1 MKKLDGTTAKLGPL
15 AAVTL
20 ATVAAVLSGCDRV
33 RTATAAPREAPV
45 PTVTVVRA
53 RKMDVPIIRLPNGT
67 TRALNQVTIRAR
79 VKGFLKEVHFKEGSN
94 VKKGDLLLVIE
105 EEPFKVKVAQEK
117 AALEEADAALKK
129 AKESKAKEVARARVS
144 LDDAQLRLDR
154 VEERRERN
162 LVARKAASQED
173 YDQAKVKVD
182 KSAAQVEADTASL
195 QQSTAD
201 YEINILS
208 AQAKI
213 DQAKADL
220 DAAQID
226 LGYCRMYAP
235 IDGRIGELQVKLG
248 NLVGPATSMDDTT
261 SLVSIQ
267 QLDPMGVD
275 LRPASRYLP
284 VITRLVKKG
293 LDVKLRIGGQ
303 KAHPHTGKIAFVD
316 NTVELTTSTVLV
328 RAEVP
333 NPDETILPG
342 EYVKVELN
350 IGEYAGAIVI
360 PDAAVVEAQEG
371 SRVLVV
377 DDQNKVEVALVKP
390 LDVYQGLVVI
400 ESGLT
405 EGKDVIVKGVQLVR
419 PGQTVKTEESELEK
433 FTRPDSGSEVPD
445 PMDSPLMRIRG
456 AAASD
461 PNAPAS
467 AVPVKGA
474 R

>member
-1 MKKLDGTTAKLGPL
+1 MLRRDGTTAKLCLL
-15 AAVTL
+15 AAVSM
-20 ATVAAVLSGCDRV
+20 ATVAAVSSGCDRV
-33 RTATAAPREAPV
+33 RTATAAPRETPL

-53 RKMDVPIIRLPNGT
+53 RKMDVPIIRFPNGT

-94 VKKGDLLLVIE
+94 VKKDDLLLVIE
-105 EEPFKVKVAQEK
+105 EEPFKVKVAQAK
-117 AALEEADAALKK
+117 AVLEEADAALKK
-129 AKESKAKEVARARVS
+129 ARESKAKEVAKARVS
-144 LDDAQLRLDR
+144 LDQTQLQLDR

-173 YDQAKVKVD
+173 YEKAKASVD
-182 KSAAQVEADTASL
+182 KSAAQVEADNASL
-195 QQSTAD
+195 EQSTAD
-201 YEINILS
+201 YGINILS

-220 DAAQID
+220 EAAQID
-226 LGYCRMYAP
+226 LGYCRMYSP

-248 NLVGPATSMDDTT
+248 NLVGPATSMSDTT

-284 VITRLVKKG
+284 VITRLVKQG
-293 LDVKLRIGGQ
+293 LEVKLRIGGQ
-303 KAHPHTGKIAFVD
+303 KAHPHTGKISFVD
-316 NTVELTTSTVLV
+316 NIIDYTTSTVLV

-342 EYVKVELN
+342 EYVRVELN
-350 IGEYAGAIVI
+350 IGDYAGGIVI
-360 PDAAVVEAQEG
+360 PDAAVVESQEG

-377 DDQNKVEVALVKP
+377 DDQNKVEAAVVKP

-400 ESGLT
+400 ESGLN
-405 EGKDVIVKGVQLVR
+405 EGQKVIVKGVQLVR
-419 PGQTVKTEESELEK
+419 PGQTVKTEEADLEK
-433 FTRPDSGSEVPD
+433 FTRPDSEFEVPD

-456 AAASD
+456 TAPGG

-467 AVPVKGA
+467 APPAKGPS
-474 R
+474 